1 MTTYKLIFHL
11 NDTSCYTFIH
21 SSDKTPN
28 NLKIQESNDD
38 RLKLNDETIHAF
50 IARILFYSNPSLKV
64 TIKNRL
70 KKLIK
75 LTNIPVKNF
84 VAGVAIPTGNIDETL
99 EFDEDG

>member
-1 MTTYKLIFHL
+1 MTTYKLIFSL
-11 NDTSCYTFIH
+11 NNAHCYTFIN
-21 SSDKTPN
+21 SSDNTPN
-28 NLKIQESNDD
+28 NLQIEEANDN
-38 RLKLNDETIHAF
+38 RLKLNDESMHKF

-75 LTNIPVKNF
+75 LTNIPEKNF

-99 EFDEDG
+99 EFKE